1 MNFPRPAAGS
11 HNCTTWNCSIN
22 ITFPDFF
29 RKTWQ
34 WLIRHSSLGLTLRDR
49 LRSSLRSSLR
59 DRLHPR
65 LVPADLFLNVLC
77 FRRWCRR
84 ISSWTSCDVVQL
96 GIFPY
101 GLGRG
106 KRYSFFTLFFTSDFS
121 YISIVFASSSMN
133 VVGNHAPHGRS
144 VLVTPR
150 ALTWYYNV
158 MIMTMFYLLLFVVIP
173 LNFII
178 SQLTP
183 DGLDI
188 PNLGWGYPD
197 PSFVLAMMIN
207 DWLCG
212 S

>member
-11 HNCTTWNCSIN
+11 HNCTTWNCSKS
-22 ITFPDFF
+22 ITFQIPFG
-29 RKTWQ
+29 KTWQ
-34 WLIRHSSLGLTLRDR
+34 CLIRHSFFGSSLRDR
-49 LRSSLRSSLR
+49 LRSSLR

-65 LVPADLFLNVLC
+65 LVP
-77 FRRWCRR
+77 R
-84 ISSWTSCDVVQL
+84 ISAWTSCASAADARGSYFTWTPCDVVQL

-106 KRYSFFTLFFTSDFS
+106 RRYYFFTLFFTSDFL
-121 YISIVFASSSMN
+121 YISIVFASSSLN
-133 VVGNHAPHGRS
+133 VVVGNHAPHGRS

-158 MIMTMFYLLLFVVIP
+158 MIMTMFYLLLFVVVP

-183 DGLDI
+183 DGLI
-188 PNLGWGYPD
+188 LPNLGWGERD
-197 PSFVLAMMIN
+197 PSLVLAMMIN